1 MANPDT
7 DLQGVGVYLE
17 QRSPNR
23 VTGVTHQI
31 FIFPEGYTPTL
42 QRVAPKAFYRYLN
55 KYATRKSWSCKPL
68 PLEEVDFSNEETL
81 VKLLEPLL
89 GRAVVGEYAL
99 VEKPLLFEVSMKDML
114 QVAGGKLPTRINSK
128 VKAMRSAH
136 GYPEDVVETDEKE
149 EIDV

>member
-23 VTGVTHQI
+23 ITDVTHQM

-42 QRVAPKAFYRYLN
+42 QRIAPKAFYRYLN
-55 KYATRKSWSCKPL
+55 RYATRKSWSCKAL
-68 PLEEVDFSNEETL
+68 QLEEVDFSSTESL

-89 GRAVVGEYAL
+89 GRAVVGGYTL

>member
-23 VTGVTHQI
+23 ITDVTHQM

-42 QRVAPKAFYRYLN
+42 QRIAPKAFYRYLN
-55 KYATRKSWSCKPL
+55 KYATRKSWSCKAL
-68 PLEEVDFSNEETL
+68 QLEEVDFSSTESL

-89 GRAVVGEYAL
+89 GRAVVGGYTL

-128 VKAMRSAH
+128 LKAMRSAH